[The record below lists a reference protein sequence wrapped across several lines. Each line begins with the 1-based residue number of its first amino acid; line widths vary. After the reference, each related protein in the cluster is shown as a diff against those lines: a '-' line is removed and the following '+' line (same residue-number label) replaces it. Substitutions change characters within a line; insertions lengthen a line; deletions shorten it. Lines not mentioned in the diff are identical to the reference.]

1 MQISIDRQQ
10 KVIFFCTTFYFIYRL
25 TFSSDGSFSPSRR
38 ILMLCY
44 CLFLS
49 SFRYQSSYT
58 DKQSWWPC
66 RISPTIN
73 THRTSKQI
81 LFSLTSYTI
90 ILFLYCRQGRCRNR
104 RVPLRPL
111 LIMRTG
117 PYFLRKTVM
126 ESDQHEMMF
135 DKHLIHREQIRQK
148 KKIRKFKRLRHL
160 LTLIDKISH
169 NYNLYLSA
177 RMLSDSHLFRIR
189 ACGS

>member
-1 MQISIDRQQ
+1 M
-10 KVIFFCTTFYFIYRL
+10 
-25 TFSSDGSFSPSRR
+25 
-38 ILMLCY
+38 
-44 CLFLS
+44 
-49 SFRYQSSYT
+49 
-58 DKQSWWPC
+58 
-66 RISPTIN
+66 
-73 THRTSKQI
+73 
-81 LFSLTSYTI
+81 
-90 ILFLYCRQGRCRNR
+90 YCRQGRCRNR

-126 ESDQHEMMF
+126 ESDQREMMF